1 MTYIKPPTQKEKEE
15 YWTTAKDIILL
26 FTYIIIGIVAIGS
39 FGYLFYKYTHT
50 ILYWTLISLLF
61 IAIALFT
68 LLISTIFAACYSQ
81 VYISWHMM
89 HKRHRTGYYSS
100 YINSLVSSILVTIVI
115 IIVVFCTYYDIFTNA
130 FKMQDNNMFT
140 IGLKITVAISIIF
153 IIVTTIDSILD
164 IRKEKPTLPPITEQ
178 EHQDREYLKSIYYYI
193 LEEKGFN
200 YIYHAIWYDGFN
212 YLGILDFYMNH
223 GSYEHEQVKKWNY
236 DIHNEILTVKQ
247 VFKEMS
253 EINQKNDITLYQNV
267 CEKAKKEIRKLN
279 KNFIH
284 KNQEIYPNS
293 KLRLKIREYLD

>member
-15 YWTTAKDIILL
+15 YWDTGKDIILL
-26 FTYIIIGIVAIGS
+26 FTYIIIGIVTIGTS
-39 FGYLFYKYTHT
+39 GYLFYKYTYT
-50 ILYWTLISLLF
+50 ILYWTLINLLF
-61 IAIALFT
+61 IAIGLFT
-68 LLISTIFAACYSQ
+68 LLISTMFASCYSQ
-81 VYISWHMM
+81 LYTSWHMI
-89 HKRHRTGYYSS
+89 HKRHRIGYYSS
-100 YINSLVSSILVTIVI
+100 FMNSLISSILVTIVI
-115 IIVVFCTYYDIFTNA
+115 IIVVFCTYYDIFTNS
-130 FKMQDNNMFT
+130 FKIQDNNMFT
-140 IGLKITVAISIIF
+140 IGLKIAVTISIIF
-153 IIVTTIDSILD
+153 IIVTTIDTILD

-178 EHQDREYLKSIYYYI
+178 EHQDREYLKSMYYYI

-267 CEKAKKEIRKLN
+267 CEKAEKEIRKLN